1 MTKKK
6 KFAGKAPIPAVLDKT
21 DSTASGAQ
29 RIIEFE
35 SLRGLSA
42 LGVILYHYTG
52 RYHHFFQHR
61 DPLWYYQNYHTFWN
75 PMFFM
80 ISGYLIYLILQKKIK
95 KPLDFVYSRF
105 SRLYPTYWFCLT
117 ITFLVVRWAQLPH
130 RQVATADFCWNFLM
144 FQEVLG
150 NPNFVDGAYWT
161 LTLEMVFYAFMLVLF
176 ATRQLHR
183 VEFLVLAWV
192 LMPLCFSQFGLPEF
206 IDNSHTWRSLLMI
219 GYSHYFGAGIMIYR
233 LRNERVTVFR
243 SLLLAGCLA
252 VPLMTIPAPENWISL
267 LGMFVFILAALRMLP
282 PLRAKVLL
290 FFGSISYPL
299 YLLHQ
304 NIGYAIIRYLNQSL
318 GINSNLAILATFA
331 LIVLGATAVARLVE
345 QPSLR
350 FLRKLYNQKLRPS
363 IFGEA
368 KA

>member
-1 MTKKK
+1 MAKRRKVDRKSSTSAVSSGKKSGT
-6 KFAGKAPIPAVLDKT
+6 AAV
-21 DSTASGAQ
+21 Q
-29 RIIEFE
+29 RIVEFE

-61 DPLWYYQNYHTFWN
+61 DRLWYYQNYHTFWN

-80 ISGYLIYLILQKKIK
+80 ISGYLIYLILQKKVK
-95 KPLDFVYSRF
+95 RPLDFIYSRF
-105 SRLYPTYWFCLT
+105 SRLYPTYWFCLI
-117 ITFLVVRWAQLPH
+117 ITFLVVRWAQLPL
-130 RQVATADFCWNFLM
+130 RQVATTDFCWNFLM

-150 NPNFVDGAYWT
+150 NANFVDGAYWT

-176 ATRQLHR
+176 TVRQLHR

-192 LMPLCFSQFGLPEF
+192 LMPLFFFQFGLPGF
-206 IDNSHTWRSLLMI
+206 INDSHTWRSILMI

-233 LRNERVTVFR
+233 LRNDRVTVFR
-243 SLLLAGCLA
+243 LLLLACCLA
-252 VPLMTIPAPENWISL
+252 VPLVTIPYPENWISF
-267 LGMFVFILAALRMLP
+267 LGMVLFILAALQVLP
-282 PLRAKVLL
+282 PLRAKFLL

-304 NIGYAIIRYLNQSL
+304 NVGYAIIRCLNQVL
-318 GINSNLAILATFA
+318 RINSNVAILAAFA
-331 LIVLGATAVARLVE
+331 IVVLGATAVTRLVE

-350 FLRKLYNQKLRPS
+350 FLRKLYSQNLRPL
-363 IFGEA
+363 
-368 KA
+368 